1 MSRILSLS
9 EAASIAIHGM
19 ILVAQSD
26 KLVNVNHIAELT
38 SSSRHHV
45 AKVFQRLV
53 KEGFINSNRGP
64 SGGFSLKM
72 DPPDISFLDIY
83 EAIEGK
89 IVITKCPLDKP
100 ICPFE
105 KCIFENVIKDLT
117 LDFRNYL
124 EKQTLDKYL
133 GE

>member
-19 ILVAQSD
+19 ILVARSD
-26 KLVNVNHIAELT
+26 KLVNVNQIAELT

-64 SGGFSLKM
+64 TGGFALKM
-72 DPPDISFLDIY
+72 APQDISFLTIY
-83 EAIEGK
+83 EVIEGK
-89 IVITKCPLDKP
+89 IEITVCPLDKP
-100 ICPFE
+100 LCPFD
-105 KCIFENVIKDLT
+105 KCIFNNKIRDLT
-117 LDFRNYL
+117 IDFRTYL
-124 EKQTLDKYL
+124 EEQTLDKYL
-133 GE
+133 NY

>member
-9 EAASIAIHGM
+9 EAASIAVHGM
-19 ILVAQSD
+19 ILVARSD
-26 KLVNVNHIAELT
+26 KLVNVNQIAELT

-64 SGGFSLKM
+64 SGGFALKM
-72 DPPDISFLDIY
+72 APADVSFLDIY

-89 IVITKCPLDKP
+89 IEITKCPLDKP
-100 ICPFE
+100 ICPFN
-105 KCIFENVIKDLT
+105 KCIFKNVIKDLT
-117 LDFRNYL
+117 LEFRQYM
-124 EKQTLDKYL
+124 EEQTLDKYL
-133 GE
+133 NY

>member
-9 EAASIAIHGM
+9 EASSIAVHGM
-19 ILVAQSD
+19 ILVARSD

-53 KEGFINSNRGP
+53 KENFINSNRGP
-64 SGGFSLKM
+64 SGGFSLKKA
-72 DPPDISFLDIY
+72 PSDISFLEIY

-89 IVITKCPLDKP
+89 IEIAKCPHDKP
-100 ICPFE
+100 ICPFD
-105 KCIFENVIKDLT
+105 KCIFKNVISDLT
-117 LDFRNYL
+117 LEFREYM

-133 GE
+133 D

>member
-19 ILVAQSD
+19 ILVARSD
-26 KLVNVNHIAELT
+26 KLVNVNQIAEMT

-53 KEGFINSNRGP
+53 KEDFITSNRGP
-64 SGGFSLKM
+64 SGGFSLKKA
-72 DPPDISFLDIY
+72 PAEITFLEIY

-89 IVITKCPLDKP
+89 IVITRCPLDKP
-100 ICPFE
+100 ICPFD
-105 KCIFENVIKDLT
+105 KCIFKNVMKDLT
-117 LDFRNYL
+117 LEFRNYM
-124 EKQTLDKYL
+124 EKQSLDLYL
-133 GE
+133 EH

>member
-53 KEGFINSNRGP
+53 KEDFINSNRGP
-64 SGGFSLKM
+64 AGGFSLKM
-72 DPPDISFLDIY
+72 DPSDISFLDIY

-133 GE
+133 EG

>member
-19 ILVAQSD
+19 ILVARSD
-26 KLVNVNHIAELT
+26 KLVNVNQIAELT

-53 KEGFINSNRGP
+53 KEDFINSNRGP

-72 DPPDISFLDIY
+72 DPSGISFLDIY

-133 GE
+133 KD

>member
-19 ILVAQSD
+19 ILVARSD
-26 KLVNVNHIAELT
+26 KLVNVNQIAELT

-53 KEGFINSNRGP
+53 KEGFVNSNRGP
-64 SGGFSLKM
+64 SGGFSLKRA
-72 DPPDISFLDIY
+72 PGEITFLEIY

-89 IVITKCPLDKP
+89 IVITRCPLDKP
-100 ICPFE
+100 VCPFD
-105 KCIFENVIKDLT
+105 KCIFKNVMKDLT
-117 LDFRNYL
+117 LEFRNYM
-124 EKQTLDKYL
+124 EQQTLDQYL
-133 GE
+133 EH

>member
-19 ILVAQSD
+19 ILVARSD
-26 KLVNVNHIAELT
+26 KLVNVNQIAELT

-72 DPPDISFLDIY
+72 EPSDISFLDVY

-133 GE
+133 GD

>member
-19 ILVAQSD
+19 ILVARSD
-26 KLVNVNHIAELT
+26 KLVNVNQIAELT

-53 KEGFINSNRGP
+53 KEDFITSNRGP

-72 DPPDISFLDIY
+72 DPSDISFLDIY

-133 GE
+133 ED

>member
-19 ILVAQSD
+19 ILVARSD

-53 KEGFINSNRGP
+53 KEDFINSNRGP

-72 DPPDISFLDIY
+72 DPSDISFLNIY

-133 GE
+133 GD

>member
-1 MSRILSLS
+1 
-9 EAASIAIHGM
+9 
-19 ILVAQSD
+19 
-26 KLVNVNHIAELT
+26 
-38 SSSRHHV
+38 V